1 MEIYLKI
8 SFTSIFSIFL
18 VFKHD
23 FIRCADFT
31 RIAASNIASDDV
43 TNYFT
48 HRIFN
53 TELLYSYAHFI
64 VKIYEKFSLNDGF

>member
-1 MEIYLKI
+1 MDIYVKM
-8 SFTSIFSIFL
+8 SFTSTFSTFF

-23 FIRCADFT
+23 FFSCDDFT

-43 TNYFT
+43 T

-53 TELLYSYAHFI
+53 TDLLYSCAHFI
-64 VKIYEKFSLNDGF
+64 VKTDGKFSLSGGF

>member
-1 MEIYLKI
+1 MEIYVKM
-8 SFTSIFSIFL
+8 SFTSIFL

-23 FIRCADFT
+23 FIRCVDFT

-43 TNYFT
+43 TNLVT

-53 TELLYSYAHFI
+53 TDLLYS
-64 VKIYEKFSLNDGF
+64 EPSLQYDPNLSWNNKP